1 MDIIHYYGQT
11 RKEAVDKAI
20 SEHGKDI
27 YVLNET
33 PKNLTNGLIGISIIP
48 AEETIDDLEFES
60 ENSNEDL
67 VETPITTLRKL
78 ALNFENKYAG
88 KLENSKKVNAKK
100 IDQSSNHFKYSTTGK
115 EKLNLSHIEM
125 RLNSIESLID
135 QLNNSKKIEYYN
147 HPIFLQLINSGI
159 PTTTISDWFLRII
172 NTGIDP
178 FHKPETFNEQIS
190 KYLANIVGNNLG
202 QPLEPHTVYFGDT
215 LSNKRSIIIE
225 LIDYIRSKN
234 SAQTIGVII
243 IDPEKKYQ
251 KRLELDF
258 YCTKYS
264 IPCIEINDSITLHDV
279 CNKWQQ
285 FDYLLFDTPDII
297 QDDIHSSNTF
307 ETIIELI
314 NSLENPLEKIWVQ
327 NSATCHNSINI
338 KWVNEQIRANQII
351 FSHFDQVQKL
361 GSLLSYLDDLKASC
375 KMLHTEN
382 SKEEKLKLF
391 EPKWFIGKL
400 LDQV

>member
-33 PKNLTNGLIGISIIP
+33 PNNLTNGLIGISIIP
-48 AEETIDDLEFES
+48 AEETIDDQELES
-60 ENSNEDL
+60 EDSNEDL
-67 VETPITTLRKL
+67 VETPISTLRKL

-88 KLENSKKVNAKK
+88 KLENSKKVNANK
-100 IDQSSNHFKYSTTGK
+100 IDQSSNRFKYSTTGK
-115 EKLNLSHIEM
+115 EQLNLSHIEM

-159 PTTTISDWFLRII
+159 PTNIISEWFLRII

-178 FHKPETFNEQIS
+178 FHKPEKFNQQIS
-190 KYLANIVGNNLG
+190 KYLAQIVGNNVG
-202 QPLEPHTVYFGDT
+202 QPLESHTVYFGDT

-234 SAQTIGVII
+234 SAQTIGVITI
-243 IDPEKKYQ
+243 NPEKKYL

-264 IPCIEINDSITLHDV
+264 IPCIEINDSITLQDV
-279 CNKWQQ
+279 CNKWQN
-285 FDYLLFDTPDII
+285 FDYLLFDTPDIV
-297 QDDIHSSNTF
+297 QDDVHSSSTF
-307 ETIIELI
+307 ETIIEWI
-314 NSLENPLEKIWVQ
+314 NNLDNPPEKIWVQ
-327 NSATCHNSINI
+327 NSATCHNTIKI

-361 GSLLSYLDDLKASC
+361 GSLLSYLDDFKASC
-375 KMLHTEN
+375 KMLHTYN
-382 SKEEKLKLF
+382 SKEEKIKLF